1 MKSRLKKIKNKIAG
15 AAKKALAKIDGKK
28 TIIGLGLHTIW
39 FAANIAFKDL
49 SSTTEAA
56 IGHTIIG
63 SWTGYGLGDKIYKN
77 KDKINEAI
85 ASGVEKINKLKSK

>member
-1 MKSRLKKIKNKIAG
+1 MKSRIKSIKNKIAV

-28 TIIGLGLHTIW
+28 TYIGLAMHTLW

-49 SSTTEAA
+49 SSTTESA

-63 SWTGYGLGDKIYKN
+63 GWTGYGLGDKIYKN
-77 KDKINEAI
+77 KEKINEAI
-85 ASGVEKINKLKSK
+85 TSGVEKFNKLKSK